1 MALLLTIKTMPRRRW
16 GSYTQ
21 LTVRCILV
29 AFWWVILTSYISI
42 IIGLGALVSP
52 LVATQF
58 AQLHRWSFHYLV
70 TLAVALLNTILL
82 ICIFKFKTQDG
93 EFTFPNSP

>member
-1 MALLLTIKTMPRRRW
+1 M
-16 GSYTQ
+16 
-21 LTVRCILV
+21 V
-29 AFWWVILTSYISI
+29 A
-42 IIGLGALVSP
+42 P

-70 TLAVALLNTILL
+70 TLAVAALNVVLL

-93 EFTFPNSP
+93 KFTLLT